1 MSSAPGTANEEF
13 PMKAHVAPTAL
24 IAAMFALGS
33 TSAMAQ
39 DNKREAASKGWL
51 GKPVAEATTA
61 ARSVDVT
68 KVKALNVDCGD
79 VVTFRNG
86 ARSFTW
92 KFEVPN
98 HGRVD
103 LKAIAPADFNAP
115 AMIVY
120 VSRGEGERS

>member
-1 MSSAPGTANEEF
+1 
-13 PMKAHVAPTAL
+13 MKAHVAPAAL
-24 IAAMFALGS
+24 IAAVLVLGS
-33 TSAMAQ
+33 ASVMAH

-51 GKPVAEATTA
+51 GKPVAEASTA
-61 ARSVDVT
+61 AKTVDVT
-68 KVKALNVDCGD
+68 KVKAFNVDCGD

-86 ARSFTW
+86 AKSFTW

-115 AMIVY
+115 AVFIY
-120 VSRGEGERS
+120 VSRAESERS

>member
-1 MSSAPGTANEEF
+1 
-13 PMKAHVAPTAL
+13 MKTHVAPIAL
-24 IAAMFALGS
+24 IAAVLGLGS
-33 TSAMAQ
+33 ASAMAH

-61 ARSVDVT
+61 GKTVDVT
-68 KVKALNVDCGD
+68 KIKALNVDCGD
-79 VVTFRNG
+79 VVTFRSG
-86 ARSFTW
+86 AKSFTW

-115 AMIVY
+115 DLIVY
-120 VSRGEGERS
+120 VSRAESERG